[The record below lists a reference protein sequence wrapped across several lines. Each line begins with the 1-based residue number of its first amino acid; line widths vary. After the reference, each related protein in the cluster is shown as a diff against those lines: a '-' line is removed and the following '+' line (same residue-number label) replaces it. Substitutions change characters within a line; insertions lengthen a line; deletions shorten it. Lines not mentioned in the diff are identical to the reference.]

1 MGKIIINVRILRDH
15 SQFGILLIRV
25 NRGMQVISIQNSL
38 EPTQIHVGA
47 MWLWYSFTLYSCD
60 LNPSISMDYLS
71 IMGRSPSVMCPLH
84 SIPLYC
90 LIPVSPLVQYHRVY
104 LNRSVMP
111 NFVLFRYV
119 KWLIAKKKNNKGAR
133 DIYSL
138 IS

>member
-1 MGKIIINVRILRDH
+1 MGKIIINVHILRDL

-25 NRGMQVISIQNSL
+25 NCGMQVIFIQNSL

-47 MWLWYSFTLYSCD
+47 MWLWYPSTLYSCD
-60 LNPSISMDYLS
+60 LNPSISRDYPS
-71 IMGRSPSVMCPLH
+71 IMGRSPFVMCPLH
-84 SIPLYC
+84 PIPLC
-90 LIPVSPLVQYHRVY
+90 VLILVSPLMQFYRVY